1 MAKKNILNENPSG
14 EEVKEKPVKK
24 STRLR
29 NADVVALLE
38 GLQLA
43 IEKERNLRLVR
54 ENVIERENALQL
66 DGLVTKLKAMA
77 LSFKLFTAPPRAQ

>member
-1 MAKKNILNENPSG
+1 MAKKNILNEAS

-29 NADVVALLE
+29 NADVVSLLE